1 MPLHVLH
8 AYDDDSSAE
17 SSSDSDSGKFNI
29 MYSKSQRNDDTY
41 YKQNKNPGRYVVLV
55 LIFGWTLFFFK
66 YRRGRP
72 SGSGLS
78 PSGDKLIK
86 TMKRYL
92 KAAGIKRVKFSKLWE
107 GN

>member
-1 MPLHVLH
+1 
-8 AYDDDSSAE
+8 
-17 SSSDSDSGKFNI
+17 
-29 MYSKSQRNDDTY
+29 MYSKDKCS
-41 YKQNKNPGRYVVLV
+41 KSKKHGSSGRSGRF
-55 LIFGWTLFFFK
+55 IFVCFYILFYIFDLFK

-72 SGSGLS
+72 VGSGSGLS

-107 GN
+107 GYYFFYILLKFEIDFLNKCC

>member
-1 MPLHVLH
+1 M
-8 AYDDDSSAE
+8 
-17 SSSDSDSGKFNI
+17 
-29 MYSKSQRNDDTY
+29 
-41 YKQNKNPGRYVVLV
+41 
-55 LIFGWTLFFFK
+55 K

-72 SGSGLS
+72 VGSGSGLS

-107 GN
+107 GNFFY